1 MQLSPHEQE
10 RLLVHVAADVAAR
23 RRERGHRLNHPEA
36 VAVLTAW
43 VFEAARDGRYDQVV
57 LDTPPT
63 RQALDFLEAPA
74 RIVGSAIGIGAFA
87 GNLSGMAMI
96 EFAGWSLDT
105 GRGYLPMMLVCAVT
119 YLVALAAIHLI
130 LPRIVAVD
138 EEDGEV
144 QVLAH

>member
-1 MQLSPHEQE
+1 RRGWSVNAARKTTMLIYALLILPVP
-10 RLLVHVAADVAAR
+10 LLVGVDSAWVAAMILGLALFAHQGFSTNLFGLTTDV
-23 RRERGHRLNHPEA
+23 
-36 VAVLTAW
+36 
-43 VFEAARDGRYDQVV
+43 F
-57 LDTPPT
+57 
-63 RQALDFLEAPA
+63 PA

-105 GRGYLPMMLVCAVT
+105 GRGYLPMFLVCAVT

-138 EEDGEV
+138 EEDSEV